1 MNPFDRKAERSAG
14 EAGWP
19 ALPHIPMP
27 SLPDLLKVRD
37 DPGAP
42 VFPPRL
48 IPELRPA
55 QFPNPGFRFGGP
67 ALGPQPATGPQLVIG
82 PQPAAPGPQLA
93 PGPQPAL
100 GPDSRPSSAPPT
112 TQAHPS
118 IPNAA
123 TLVAAGL
130 SGVLIPTEEDGRMS
144 LAVQW
149 LGNKNKD
156 MMDEAMTAKANE
168 RPLPDDL
175 ICVDGISYEGPDGTP
190 LMADVYR
197 PKDTSADP
205 LPIVVFVHGG
215 ALFVGNR
222 KTNREYVELL
232 AERGYVVFVP
242 EYRVLEETDGIGA
255 IADVCAGLSYLASH
269 ADEFGGD
276 LTRVL
281 VNAESAGSF
290 PALYATAVLGSS
302 YLQEE
307 FDIQAPELYVRG
319 LACFGGMLYTTSDDP
334 VGLVYHRAVY
344 GDRLRDKDFMELMNP
359 EDRRI
364 EWSLPSVLQVTSGAD
379 FLKAH
384 TLRYDEVLERAGH
397 DHRLIYFEEGPELT
411 HAFPSLRPELPQSKE
426 VLDEL
431 DAWFRGL

>member
-1 MNPFDRKAERSAG
+1 MNPFGRRTERDAD
-14 EAGWP
+14 EVGWP

-27 SLPDLLKVRD
+27 SLPNLPNPLKGTE
-37 DPGAP
+37 DPGVP
-42 VFPPRL
+42 FLPPRFV
-48 IPELRPA
+48 PEPRPA
-55 QFPNPGFRFGGP
+55 QLPNPGFKLAPP
-67 ALGPQPATGPQLVIG
+67 ALGPEPAFGP
-82 PQPAAPGPQLA
+82 
-93 PGPQPAL
+93 PAL
-100 GPDSRPSSAPPT
+100 GPEPRPSSAPPVV
-112 TQAHPS
+112 QENSAFPG
-118 IPNAA
+118 A
-123 TLVAAGL
+123 TALVAAGL
-130 SGVLIPTEEDGRMS
+130 SGVLIPTEKDGRMS

-149 LGNKNKD
+149 LGTKSKD
-156 MMDEAMTAKANE
+156 KMDEEMTAKANE

-175 ICVDGISYEGPDGTP
+175 ICVDGITYEGPDGAP

-215 ALFVGNR
+215 GLFVGSR
-222 KTNREYVELL
+222 KTNREYVELM

-269 ADEFGGD
+269 SDEFGGD

-290 PALYATAVLGSS
+290 PALYATALVGSP
-302 YLQEE
+302 YLQEV
-307 FDIQAPELYVRG
+307 FGVHAPELYVRG
-319 LACFGGMLYTTSDDP
+319 LACFGGMLYTTTDDP
-334 VGLVYHRAVY
+334 VGLVYHRVTY

-359 EDRRI
+359 ENRRI
-364 EWSLPSVLQVTSGAD
+364 ERSLPSVLQVTSGAD
-379 FLKAH
+379 FLRAH
-384 TLRYDEVLERAGH
+384 TLRYDELLERSGH
-397 DHRLIYFEEGPELT
+397 DHRLIYFEEGAELT
-411 HAFPSLRPELPQSKE
+411 HAFPSLRPELPQSRE

>member
-1 MNPFDRKAERSAG
+1 MSPFDRKADRD
-14 EAGWP
+14 

-27 SLPDLLKVRD
+27 SLPNLLKGGD
-37 DPGAP
+37 EPGAP
-42 VFPPRL
+42 IFPPRL
-48 IPELRPA
+48 LPELRPA
-55 QFPNPGFRFGGP
+55 QFPNPGFKFGGP
-67 ALGPQPATGPQLVIG
+67 VLGPQPAPPV
-82 PQPAAPGPQLA
+82 PQPAI
-93 PGPQPAL
+93 GPQPAL
-100 GPDSRPSSAPPT
+100 GSDPRPSSTPST

-123 TLVAAGL
+123 ALVAAGL

-149 LGNKNKD
+149 LGTKSKD
-156 MMDEAMTAKANE
+156 KMDEEMTAKANE

-175 ICVDGISYEGPDGTP
+175 ICIDGITYEGLDGTP
-190 LMADVYR
+190 LAADVYR

-205 LPIVVFVHGG
+205 LPIVVFVYGG
-215 ALFVGNR
+215 GLFVGSR
-222 KTNREYVELL
+222 KTNREYVELM

-242 EYRVLEETDGIGA
+242 EYRVLEETDGIGS

-269 ADEFGGD
+269 ASEFGGD

-290 PALYATAVLGSS
+290 PALYATAVLGSA

-307 FDIQAPELYVRG
+307 FGIQAPELYVRG

-344 GDRLRDKDFMELMNP
+344 GNRLRDKDFMELMNP

-364 EWSLPSVLQVTSGAD
+364 ERSLPSVLQVTSGAD
-379 FLKAH
+379 FLKYH